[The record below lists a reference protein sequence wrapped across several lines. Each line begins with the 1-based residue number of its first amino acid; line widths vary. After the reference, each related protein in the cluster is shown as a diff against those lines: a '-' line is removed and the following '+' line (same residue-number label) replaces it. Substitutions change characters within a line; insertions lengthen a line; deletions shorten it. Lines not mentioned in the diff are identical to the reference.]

1 MTTHSVNEMSLH
13 NQALYA
19 DETLYGLAF
28 LILTVSVACPSVRVA
43 FRG

>member
-1 MTTHSVNEMSLH
+1 VLH
-13 NQALYA
+13 NHPLYA

-28 LILTVSVACPSVRVA
+28 MKLTISTASASGRVA